1 MKDFIEI
8 VETLEG
14 SGWLAEGVSKT
25 IPNEAK
31 KQKRGFRSMLLGTL
45 GASLFRKYFKRK
57 RNK

>member
-31 KQKRGFRSMLLGTL
+31 KQK
-45 GASLFRKYFKRK
+45 
-57 RNK
+57 